1 MSGFR
6 LAATMLAAAA
16 LVGGSAIGSTLR
28 AQASGTLQASVM
40 VLDDRVSRMVRE
52 RLADFEAEGG
62 RQADRSGSGRVA
74 GSRGITAKLIELDPI
89 GAVRRVRLEV
99 AYLD

>member
-1 MSGFR
+1 MIEFR
-6 LAATMLAAAA
+6 LAATILAAAA

-28 AQASGTLQASVM
+28 AQASGTLQASVT
-40 VLDDRVSRMVRE
+40 VLDDRVSQAVRE
-52 RLADFEAEGG
+52 RLADLEAEGD
-62 RQADRSGSGRVA
+62 RQSDERGSGRA
-74 GSRGITAKLIELDPI
+74 RGTQGITAKVIELAPI